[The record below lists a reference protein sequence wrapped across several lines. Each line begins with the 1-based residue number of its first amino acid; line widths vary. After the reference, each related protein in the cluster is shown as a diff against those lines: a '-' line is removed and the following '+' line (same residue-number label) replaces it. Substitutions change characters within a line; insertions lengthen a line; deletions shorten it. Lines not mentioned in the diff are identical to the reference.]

1 MYINN
6 KKILS
11 FWFLR
16 EKEGNHMIISLGK
29 DNIKKFECVNLF
41 NKCAKQ
47 DPNHELRYQVRIL
60 YYDDDDDHPLPL
72 GEED

>member
-41 NKCAKQ
+41 NKCAK
-47 DPNHELRYQVRIL
+47 
-60 YYDDDDDHPLPL
+60 
-72 GEED
+72 